1 MEDAIAA
8 PPAAQVPWAEVFRK
22 APLSALLATGLGTG
36 LLPKAPGTWGS
47 FLAAGLSEGLFA
59 LAGLPAVAFLAAAS
73 TVAGVPV
80 AGRVAR
86 LRGEKDPSEIVV
98 DEIAGQSI
106 ALALLH
112 AALPAPAETPLRWGL
127 VALAFALFRLFD
139 VAKPGPID
147 RAQALPGGWGVM
159 ADDLLAGLL
168 AGIAVAAGAFLLR

>member
-8 PPAAQVPWAEVFRK
+8 PPPAQVPWAEVFRK
-22 APLSALLATGLGTG
+22 APASAFLATGLGTG

-47 FLAAGLSEGLFA
+47 LLAVGLSEGLFA
-59 LAGLPAVAFLAAAS
+59 LSGLPAVALLAAAS

-80 AGRVAR
+80 SGRVAR
-86 LRGEKDPSEIVV
+86 LRGAKDPSAIVV

-112 AALPAPAETPLRWGL
+112 VALPASAEAPLRWCL

-147 RAQALPGGWGVM
+147 RVQSLPGGWGVM

>member
-22 APLSALLATGLGTG
+22 APLSALLATGFGSG

-47 FLAAGLSEGLFA
+47 LLTVGLSEALFA
-59 LAGLPAVAFLAAAS
+59 LGGLPAVALLAAAS
-73 TVAGVPV
+73 TAAGVPV
-80 AGRVAR
+80 SGRVAR
-86 LRGEKDPSEIVV
+86 LRGRKDPSEVVV
-98 DEIAGQSI
+98 DEVAGQSL

-112 AALPAPAETPLRWGL
+112 AVLPASAEAPLRWGL

-147 RAQALPGGWGVM
+147 RAQSLPGGWGVM

-168 AGIAVAAGAFLLR
+168 AGIVAAAGAFFLR